1 MSYHIK
7 RGILMSVISCS
18 AIILAGGVGA
28 RISSTDVPKQYIDI
42 CGRPLI
48 SYVLDTV
55 ISDPVISTVVIV
67 CADEYKDLVSGCCGA
82 AMRDSGRHGVEI
94 KYATPG
100 FNRQMSVLS
109 GLLKLENTVGDG
121 DLVAVIDAA
130 RPCMTRQ
137 MLDACIE
144 AADEADGAIPVLKM
158 RDTVYMSE
166 DGKHLTDLLERSK
179 VLAGQAPEV
188 FRFGKYLAANKKLT
202 EAQMD
207 HIHGSSEPA
216 IMDGMKIVMIP
227 GDENNYKITTDADLQ
242 RFRNDCEW
250 RQEM

>member
-1 MSYHIK
+1 
-7 RGILMSVISCS
+7 MSVISCS

-28 RISSTDVPKQYIDI
+28 RINSTDTPKQYIDI

-67 CADEYKDLVSGCCGA
+67 CALEYKELVSECCGA
-82 AMRDSGRHGVEI
+82 SMRDSGRHGVEI
-94 KYATPG
+94 KYALPG
-100 FNRQMSVLS
+100 FNRQMSVLN
-109 GLLKLENTVGDG
+109 GLEKLEGFIGDG
-121 DLVAVIDAA
+121 DLVAIIDAA

-137 MLDACIE
+137 MLDSCIE
-144 AADEADGAIPVLKM
+144 AADNADGAIPVLKM

-166 DGKHLTDLLERSK
+166 DGKHITHLLERSK

-188 FRFGKYLAANKKLT
+188 FRYGKYLAANRKLSQS
-202 EAQMD
+202 QMD

>member
-1 MSYHIK
+1 
-7 RGILMSVISCS
+7 MSVISCS

-28 RISSTDVPKQYIDI
+28 RISSTNTPKQYIEI
-42 CGRPLI
+42 CGRPII
-48 SYVLDTV
+48 SYVIDTV
-55 ISDPVISTVVIV
+55 IADPVISTVVIV
-67 CADEYKDLVSGCCGA
+67 CADQYRQLVSECCA
-82 AMRDSGRHGVEI
+82 ESIRDSGRHGVEI
-94 KYATPG
+94 KYASPG
-100 FNRQMSVLS
+100 FNRQMSVFS
-109 GLLKLENTVGDG
+109 GLKKLENSIGEG
-121 DLVAVIDAA
+121 ELVAIIDAA

-144 AADEADGAIPVLKM
+144 AADTADGAIPVLKM

-166 DGKHLTDLLERSK
+166 DGRHITDLLERSK

-188 FRFGKYLAANKKLT
+188 FRFGKYLAANNKLS

-227 GDENNYKITTDADLQ
+227 GDENNYKITTDADLV

-250 RQEM
+250 KQEM

>member
-1 MSYHIK
+1 
-7 RGILMSVISCS
+7 MSVISCS

-28 RISSTDVPKQYIDI
+28 RISSTTTPKQYIDI

-48 SYVLDTV
+48 SYVIDTV
-55 ISDPVISTVVIV
+55 ISDPVINTVVIV
-67 CADEYKDLVSGCCGA
+67 CDQKYKDLVSMCVA
-82 AMRDSGRHGVEI
+82 SAMKDSGRHGVEI
-94 KYATPG
+94 RFAKPG

-109 GLLKLENTVGDG
+109 GLEKLENTVGDG
-121 DLVAVIDAA
+121 DLVAIIDAA

-144 AADEADGAIPVLKM
+144 AADDADGAIPVLKM
-158 RDTVYMSE
+158 KDTVYMSQ
-166 DGKHLTDLLERSK
+166 DGKHITDLLERSK

-188 FRFGKYLAANKKLT
+188 FRYGKYIAANRKLSQ
-202 EAQMD
+202 EQMD

-227 GDENNYKITTDADLQ
+227 CDENNYKITTDADLQ